1 MDKKTLDFLF
11 SVPSNWPI
19 LSRFIAF
26 LLGSAMTLVFA
37 PTEFYLLAPFLIL
50 PILFVALATTPRES
64 ASHFFYFGFGLFI
77 TGTYWIYIS
86 VHIYG
91 NAAPW
96 IAITLMTSLSLLM
109 ASFMWAAGWIISKL
123 SLGKP
128 WRIFFIGPSVWVF
141 MEWMRGWMFTGFP
154 WFSQGYG
161 QIDSALRG
169 WAPIFGVYGVS
180 MMLLFSTAAIL
191 ISIVLTGKDRIA
203 AISLI
208 FLPWVIG
215 SFLNLA
221 KWTEAYGEPIRS
233 TIIQGGVSQDKKWLP
248 EQRQSI
254 LNFYRDAT
262 LLETESELIVWPEVA
277 IPSLQD
283 QNINFLN
290 AINRDAKSNNQT
302 VLVGILE
309 REVKNNLSSK
319 IYNSLLMLGSSE
331 YQVYRKRHLVPFG
344 EYFPVPNSVREWMR
358 LRNLP
363 FSDLSAGAEK
373 QPLLTMANGV
383 NLAVA
388 ICWEDAF
395 GAEQLYA
402 FPDADLLINVSNDGW
417 FGDSIAPHQHL
428 QIARMRAL
436 EVGRYSIR
444 STNTGISAF
453 IDPIGNL
460 IKLGNQFKPVIMSTD
475 VYAHRGNTIYAS
487 YGNWIILGIC
497 FLIISIFGLSAI
509 KKNHRYLNKSYNIS
523 SKP

>member
-1 MDKKTLDFLF
+1 
-11 SVPSNWPI
+11 
-19 LSRFIAF
+19 
-26 LLGSAMTLVFA
+26 
-37 PTEFYLLAPFLIL
+37 
-50 PILFVALATTPRES
+50 
-64 ASHFFYFGFGLFI
+64 
-77 TGTYWIYIS
+77 
-86 VHIYG
+86 
-91 NAAPW
+91 
-96 IAITLMTSLSLLM
+96 
-109 ASFMWAAGWIISKL
+109 
-123 SLGKP
+123 
-128 WRIFFIGPSVWVF
+128 
-141 MEWMRGWMFTGFP
+141 
-154 WFSQGYG
+154 
-161 QIDSALRG
+161 
-169 WAPIFGVYGVS
+169 
-180 MMLLFSTAAIL
+180 MLLFSTAAIL

>member
-1 MDKKTLDFLF
+1 MKDELMSYRCNAEMDKKTLDFL
-11 SVPSNWPI
+11 SDIPSSWPF
-19 LSRFIAF
+19 LSRLFAF

-37 PTEFYLLAPFLIL
+37 PTELYLLAPFLIL
-50 PILFVALATTPRES
+50 PILFLALVATPRES

-91 NAAPW
+91 DAAPW
-96 IAITLMTSLSLLM
+96 IAITLMTGLSLLM
-109 ASFMWAAGWIISKL
+109 ASFMWLAGWIISTL
-123 SLGKP
+123 SLGKS
-128 WRIFFIGPSVWVF
+128 WRIFFIGPSVWVLI
-141 MEWMRGWMFTGFP
+141 EWLRGWMFTGFP

-161 QIDSALRG
+161 QIDSALSG

-180 MMLLFSTAAIL
+180 MMLLFSASAIL
-191 ISIVLTGKDRIA
+191 TSMVMTGKNRIA
-203 AISLI
+203 AVMLI
-208 FLPWVIG
+208 FLPWILG
-215 SFLNLA
+215 SFLNLV

-233 TIIQGGVSQDKKWLP
+233 TIIQGGFSQDKKWLP
-248 EQRQSI
+248 DQRQSI
-254 LNFYRDAT
+254 LKFYRNAT
-262 LLETESELIVWPEVA
+262 LSEPESELIVWPEVA

-290 AINRDAKSNNQT
+290 QIHHDAKLNNQT

-309 REVKNNLSSK
+309 REVKSNLSPK
-319 IYNSLLMLGSSE
+319 IYNSVLMLGDSE

-363 FSDLSAGAEK
+363 FSDLSAGTER
-373 QPLLTMANGV
+373 QSLLKMANGI
-383 NLAVA
+383 NLSVA

-402 FPDADLLINVSNDGW
+402 FPHADILINVSNDGW

-453 IDPIGNL
+453 IDPIGNV
-460 IKLGNQFKPVIMSTD
+460 IKLGNQFKPVIMSKD

-487 YGNWIILGIC
+487 YGNWMILGIC

-509 KKNHRYLNKSYNIS
+509 KKKS
-523 SKP
+523 